1 MPADP
6 QQPEIAIIGYDQ
18 CLASS
23 ISLALEMF
31 NAAAEADAATRR
43 EQPFRPA
50 LLGAGQR
57 IRCAGGL
64 TLSPDGHP
72 RSLAQPS
79 LVMLAAIWRN
89 PARVVKQQAGLL
101 PLLRDWHRRGVKICA
116 VGTSS
121 RLLAEAGLL
130 DQRAAT
136 THWQDS
142 ERFARHYPSVR
153 LQKNFLITR
162 SDTIYCAGSV
172 NSVADLVIFFI
183 EEFYGKTI
191 ARKVE
196 ANFSPE
202 IRQSYAK
209 RMYTDG
215 QHSRHT
221 DEDIV
226 RLQQWLTENYTNVA
240 SVSALASMLGISTRS
255 LNRRF
260 KAATEQSPGQYLLN
274 LKLAQAEDLLRQTD
288 LNINEVAEQSGF
300 NDTSY
305 FCARFRQRTTLSPS
319 AFRRAGAAKIF
330 SVD

>member
-1 MPADP
+1 MSTCLK
-6 QQPEIAIIGYDQ
+6 QPNIAIIGYDQ

-23 ISLALEMF
+23 VSLALEMF
-31 NAAAEADAATRR
+31 NAAAETSAAAARQT
-43 EQPFRPA
+43 PLRPA
-50 LLGAGQR
+50 LYGSGRR
-57 IRCAGGL
+57 IQCAGGL
-64 TLSPDGHP
+64 ALSPDGHP
-72 RSLAQPS
+72 RTLEQPD
-79 LVMLAAIWRN
+79 LVVLAAIWRN
-89 PARVVKQQAGLL
+89 PARVVKQQAWLL
-101 PLLRDWHRRGVKICA
+101 PLLRQWYERGVKICA

-136 THWQDS
+136 THWQDF
-142 ERFARHYPSVR
+142 ERFARHYPAVR

-162 SDTIYCAGSV
+162 SGTLYCAGSV

-183 EEFYGKTI
+183 EELYGQQA
-191 ARKVE
+191 ARRVE

-226 RLQQWLTENYTNVA
+226 RLQQWLNENYATTA
-240 SVSALASMLGISTRS
+240 SIDELAKMLGISTRS

-260 KAATEQSPGQYLLN
+260 KAATEQSPRQYLLA
-274 LKLAQAEDLLRQTD
+274 LKLGQAEELLRQTD
-288 LNINEVAEQSGF
+288 LNVNEIAEQTGF
-300 NDTSY
+300 NDASY
-305 FCARFRQRTTLSPS
+305 FCARFKQRTTLSPG
-319 AFRRAGAAKIF
+319 AFRRAVAAKTF
-330 SVD
+330 SVN